1 MTPSPVGYVSDAAAI
16 AQVVHD
22 LIEGARSSIV
32 LQMYMFAGNGETE
45 MLRRRDGV
53 FPYAHTVARWLIDRR
68 ARSPELPI
76 AVVLDTQT
84 IDDRRFT
91 RNGAGAPLAREL
103 LAGAG
108 IPVLHANL
116 FGTRF
121 DARRRF
127 PPGAQLH
134 DGRWRAVPAE
144 AFGRAQQRWQTW
156 HNVED
161 HRKNLVIDEGAWGAV
176 TSHNFLDVAADWHEN
191 LFVVGAPAAGAL
203 WDQARAALAAALAL
217 PQRLSAAQRERGA
230 ELAARPPATPRTPAP
245 LPRSPIVE
253 PLRALGDPAAIP
265 APRPAAARVLSTSEI
280 RPRLVAALAAAEPGD
295 RIRAAS
301 TWFSDRELLEAFVA
315 AAGRGADV
323 QLLTD
328 DLHGLPLGA
337 IPAWFVRRLANLR
350 VVDRARSLRRAG
362 FELRIHPSA
371 SGRMMHLKTAAL
383 LGRRGRT
390 LIGGQAN
397 YTPNSFSGAWLET
410 GLAITD
416 TVHASAEHVNAVP
429 AEHEHEH
436 VHVHADHVIAAFLAQ
451 FDQLWRAAAPPRPA
465 PPPVRA
471 AHRALLSLVEKTVF
485 QF

>member
-1 MTPSPVGYVSDAAAI
+1 VTATQPPSPIGYVSDAAAI
-16 AQVVHD
+16 AQVIRD

-45 MLRRRDGV
+45 MLRRREGV
-53 FPYAHTVARWLIDRR
+53 FPYAHTVARWLIERR

-84 IDDRRFT
+84 IDDARLT
-91 RNGAGAPLAREL
+91 QNGAGAPLARAL
-103 LAGAG
+103 LAEAG

-127 PPGAQLH
+127 PPGARLH
-134 DGRWRAVPAE
+134 DGHWRGVPAE

-176 TSHNFLDVAADWHEN
+176 TSHNFIDVAADWHEN

-203 WDQARAALAAALAL
+203 WGQARAALAAALEL
-217 PQRLSAAQRERGA
+217 PQRLSAEQRARVT
-230 ELAARPPATPRTPAP
+230 ELAARPAAAAPATAATAR
-245 LPRSPIVE
+245 LPRSPITPE
-253 PLRALGDPAAIP
+253 LRALGDPAAIP
-265 APRPAAARVLSTSEI
+265 EPRPAAVCVLATSEI

-301 TWFSDRELLEAFVA
+301 TWFSDRELLDAFVA
-315 AAGRGADV
+315 AAERGADV

-337 IPAWFVRRLANLR
+337 IPSWFVRRLANLR
-350 VVDRARSLRRAG
+350 VIDRARGIRRAG

-371 SGRMMHLKTAAL
+371 SGRMMHLKTAAI

-410 GLAITD
+410 GLAITGAD
-416 TVHASAEHVNAVP
+416 HANGV
-429 AEHEHEH
+429 
-436 VHVHADHVIAAFLAQ
+436 DHVIDAFLAQ
-451 FDQLWRAAAPPRPA
+451 LDPLWRAAAPPRPA
-465 PPPVRA
+465 APLAGA

-485 QF
+485 RF